1 MGIFSFL
8 FKRKNQKEEKKKKL
22 FEELNLF
29 IEQVKEKKKI
39 EPIKTDLLLKEGE
52 EAYLEEK
59 ATLLEARSVRYHS
72 TKAVGFRVAREVY
85 VGIAPGKSESQE
97 EWRAIDEG
105 IIALTNERLIFDGSK
120 EERIIPLRKIISA
133 RPLLDSIEI
142 STENRKKSMLF
153 TVNNPLI
160 WATLIHILVKG
171 GDLEKIEDLK
181 VDIVD
186 Y

>member
-22 FEELNLF
+22 LEELNLF
-29 IEQVKEKKKI
+29 IEQIKEKKKI

-59 ATLLEARSVRYHS
+59 TTLLETRSVRYHS
-72 TKAVGFRVAREVY
+72 TKAVGFRVTRGVY

-133 RPLLDSIEI
+133 RP
-142 STENRKKSMLF
+142 ENRRKSMLF

-160 WATLIHILVKG
+160 WVTFIHILVKG
-171 GDLEKIEDLK
+171 GDLKKIEDLK